1 MILIFEPTP
10 FARSKSLAN
19 GVGLF
24 YKDKF
29 HIFTLLMSLT
39 IYDIMSIF
47 HFSIGVLGDEPYVYR
62 IVLPQ
67 TAKLFNISLD
77 LSNIVWYN
85 PTLPPKK
92 PSNPYK
98 TRV

>member
-24 YKDKF
+24 YKDKL

-47 HFSIGVLGDEPYVYR
+47 LYRGVFGYNFHLYSHISTSRLYASAPSTYSVLISSNESLGDR
-62 IVLPQ
+62 ITPSLPNLL
-67 TAKLFNISLD
+67 K
-77 LSNIVWYN
+77 
-85 PTLPPKK
+85 
-92 PSNPYK
+92 
-98 TRV
+98 

>member
-47 HFSIGVLGDEPYVYR
+47 LYRGVFL
-62 IVLPQ
+62 L
-67 TAKLFNISLD
+67 
-77 LSNIVWYN
+77 
-85 PTLPPKK
+85 
-92 PSNPYK
+92 
-98 TRV
+98 

>member
-24 YKDKF
+24 YKDK
-29 HIFTLLMSLT
+29 LMYSLFSQSLT

-47 HFSIGVLGDEPYVYR
+47 LYMGAFL
-62 IVLPQ
+62 L
-67 TAKLFNISLD
+67 
-77 LSNIVWYN
+77 
-85 PTLPPKK
+85 
-92 PSNPYK
+92 
-98 TRV
+98 

>member
-24 YKDKF
+24 YKDKL
-29 HIFTLLMSLT
+29 HIFTLLMSLS

-47 HFSIGVLGDEPYVYR
+47 
-62 IVLPQ
+62 
-67 TAKLFNISLD
+67 KND
-77 LSNIVWYN
+77 L
-85 PTLPPKK
+85 L
-92 PSNPYK
+92 
-98 TRV
+98 